1 MTTTSNLTI
10 GTANGIQA
18 LPQVTTWDRFYQA
31 ALRAQIIAN
40 PMDELDALLLAQEL
54 AAQDGIQLMQVPAT
68 GRSGPFMWGRG
79 ASARKNQTYWFELM
93 NRMGMTL
100 V

>member
-1 MTTTSNLTI
+1 MATIPTLTHN
-10 GTANGIQA
+10 TPNGLEA

-54 AAQDGIQLMQVPAT
+54 TAQDGIQLIKVPAT
-68 GRSGPFMWGRG
+68 GRPGPLTWGRG
-79 ASARKNQTYWFELM
+79 PMARQNQNYWFELI

-100 V
+100 A